1 MRRCEMG
8 AREALWG
15 LFYILITGYAVVMG
29 TVTVF
34 FTVWFV
40 KEWFWPSPELEERIA
55 KMIERDVEEI
65 SLASWQEKKD
75 LNI

>member
-8 AREALWG
+8 AKDAIWA